1 MPRSRLTTMQIVC
14 PSCASRYEVDAAKL
28 GPTGRKVRCASC
40 QTLWHV
46 EPREAFPEAP
56 SAEDTQALL
65 NEELQ
70 RASEIAE
77 QITAV
82 AAEHDAGPAGGD
94 APGASNEAMPPPRK
108 RGSGVKARKRAF
120 KPGKMLGGGMAVP
133 MALTLAGLAV
143 IGGLV
148 WQRNLA
154 VRAAPQLA
162 SIFESLGLSV
172 NVRGLSLTS
181 VESGLVQDGQ
191 SRFLVVEGDV
201 TNITR
206 GVAAVPPIEV
216 AVKDAAGQTLY
227 TWTTDPPRPSLEPAE
242 LMRFRARLAAPPDAG
257 KSVRVRF
264 GEAKAPTMAK
274 AN

>member
-1 MPRSRLTTMQIVC
+1 MLIVC
-14 PSCASRYEVDAAKL
+14 PSCASRYELDAAKL
-28 GPTGRKVRCASC
+28 GPAGRKVRCASC

-46 EPREAFPEAP
+46 EPGEAFPEAP

-70 RASEIAE
+70 RAAAIEE

-82 AAEHDAGPAGGD
+82 AAEHEAQPGGEPVQDDGMVRPA
-94 APGASNEAMPPPRK
+94 PRK
-108 RGSGVKARKRAF
+108 RGSGGKTRKSPSRSGGGTLRGMAA
-120 KPGKMLGGGMAVP
+120 PAAVALGGIV
-133 MALTLAGLAV
+133 L
-143 IGGLV
+143 ICGLV

-162 SIFESLGLSV
+162 AVFETLGLPV
-172 NVRGLSLTS
+172 NVRGLSLSS

-191 SRFLVVEGDV
+191 GRFLVVEGDV
-201 TNITR
+201 TNISR
-206 GVAAVPPIEV
+206 GVTAMPPIEV

-227 TWTTDPPRPSLEPAE
+227 TWTTDPPRPNLEPSE
-242 LMRFRARLAAPPDAG
+242 LVRFRARLAAPPDAG

-264 GEAKAPTMAK
+264 GEARPSGLAK